1 MTMLFIFSGECY
13 SSQMRPHLAETP
25 RRRKPHSIQMV
36 DVPATPDNR
45 RGLHFSIEKR
55 AHESRI
61 SGTVDLQTALAPQ
74 LKIFKYVFRRRDKVR
89 IL

>member
-1 MTMLFIFSGECY
+1 MKPLMS
-13 SSQMRPHLAETP
+13 ETP

-36 DVPATPDNR
+36 DVPATPEGR

-61 SGTVDLQTALAPQ
+61 SGNVDLQQALAPQ
-74 LKIFKYVFRRRDKVR
+74 LKIYK
-89 IL
+89 